1 MALVPFPSASPT
13 PPDPDEPLI
22 ELTDADELENGGAK
36 MSFLEHLDELRNRLI
51 ACAWALGVSC
61 LIAYIFINRIFTF
74 VMHPLQELL
83 PDGGK
88 LVYTEGPEAFM
99 LYVKIGGLAGL
110 MLAVPFILWQLWLF
124 ISPGLYTYE
133 KKFAVPFVLFSTIFF
148 FLGAV
153 FSHYVAFPWT
163 WKFFI
168 SFQTDYMQFMP
179 KIGPAFSLYVKMM
192 LGFGLIFQMPTLVFF
207 LSRMG
212 LVSARLLTRHFKYA
226 VLVIFIIA
234 AVISPGT
241 DVMSQL
247 MMAIPMLGLYALS
260 ILVAFFFGKSS
271 SSEAA

>member
-1 MALVPFPSASPT
+1 MALVPFPSQSPA
-13 PPDPDEPLI
+13 DRDESLI
-22 ELTDADELENGGAK
+22 DLTDADELENGGAK

-61 LIAYIFINRIFTF
+61 FIAYLFINRIFNF
-74 VMHPLQELL
+74 VMQPLQAML
-83 PDGGK
+83 PNGGK
-88 LVYTEGPEAFM
+88 LVFTEGPEAFM

-124 ISPGLYTYE
+124 ISPGLYTHE
-133 KKFAVPFVLFSTIFF
+133 KKFAVPFVLFSTVFF
-148 FLGAV
+148 FIGAV

-212 LVSARLLTRHFKYA
+212 LVSAGLLMRHFKYA

-247 MMAIPMLGLYALS
+247 MMAIPMLGLYGLS
-260 ILVAFFFGKSS
+260 IFVAYFFGKPTASA
-271 SSEAA
+271 EAD

>member
-1 MALVPFPSASPT
+1 M
-13 PPDPDEPLI
+13 
-22 ELTDADELENGGAK
+22 
-36 MSFLEHLDELRNRLI
+36 
-51 ACAWALGVSC
+51 
-61 LIAYIFINRIFTF
+61 
-74 VMHPLQELL
+74 
-83 PDGGK
+83 
-88 LVYTEGPEAFM
+88 
-99 LYVKIGGLAGL
+99 
-110 MLAVPFILWQLWLF
+110 
-124 ISPGLYTYE
+124 
-133 KKFAVPFVLFSTIFF
+133 PFVLFSTLFF

-212 LVSARLLTRHFKYA
+212 LVSAGLLTHHFKYA

-260 ILVAFFFGKSS
+260 ILVAFFFGRSAVGLTARERSS
-271 SSEAA
+271 RTDSLTASKRRPSSGGACWFVVARDRSASAPFWLC